1 MSGTRWSTHA
11 GGRTSAQPAPPAG
24 ALSTAPH
31 VSPTPRRG
39 RANAPRN
46 DATRGAAL
54 LAGTLLSGLLT
65 LVLVRRV
72 VVLAGGVAARPA
84 ATGPDDLV
92 ELGVLAAGVLVLAWL
107 STSCAVTAGCLL
119 ARGAGRGWRRGEAW
133 VHRFAP
139 ALLRRA
145 LVVSVV
151 AGLGISAAT
160 GATAAARNGTDPA
173 SVVVVTATVDP
184 APPVDLGWVV
194 TPTPAPTPGATTP
207 SADAPAAAIGATPTA
222 TSVPTA
228 PPTTPARVGADGD
241 GLGTSPAATPDEV
254 PVGGDPGTAATVVVT
269 HGDTLWGIA
278 ARHLGAHPSDAAI
291 AAAWPAWYD
300 ANAATIGAD
309 PGLIRP
315 GQVLRVPAA
324 AGPVAL
330 S

>member
-1 MSGTRWSTHA
+1 MSGTRSSTHP
-11 GGRTSAQPAPPAG
+11 GGGTSSRGDAA
-24 ALSTAPH
+24 H
-31 VSPTPRRG
+31 V
-39 RANAPRN
+39 
-46 DATRGAAL
+46 AAL
-54 LAGTLLSGLLT
+54 LGGALLGGLLT
-65 LVLVRRV
+65 VVLARRV
-72 VVLAGGVAARPA
+72 VALAGGLAARPL
-84 ATGPDDLV
+84 ATGPDELV
-92 ELGVLAAGVLVLAWL
+92 ELGILAAGVLVLAWL
-107 STSCAVTAGCLL
+107 GASCALTAGCLL

-151 AGLGISAAT
+151 AGLGIGGAT
-160 GATAAARNGTDPA
+160 GATAATRSGTDLPA
-173 SVVVVTATVDP
+173 VVAVTATVDP